1 MFLFTRMVP
10 ISRVSLTLFYEERV
24 PSSSTGRGGGL
35 IVIRSHFNCISQQIE
50 LEIANWTYILITSLT
65 YIELLSEQTNQKG
78 HISSYD
84 NNSKE
89 DDILIEDS
97 IQAFTQ
103 RSESRL

>member
-1 MFLFTRMVP
+1 MK
-10 ISRVSLTLFYEERV
+10 
-24 PSSSTGRGGGL
+24 
-35 IVIRSHFNCISQQIE
+35 Q
-50 LEIANWTYILITSLT
+50 
-65 YIELLSEQTNQKG
+65 ELLSKQTNQKG

-103 RSESRL
+103 RSESRERERYISSRDKRIYMSYHSLWYYNVRLVELHGHF